1 MKKFNRFSA
10 GVAAVATALMLST
23 VPAGASSLFS
33 MSSGTSLGQT
43 TNPGKSNSGGSNSG
57 DSKLDNSNRTV
68 NVDGVM
74 LTPTESRL
82 VSMLND
88 YRASKGLKALKVS
101 SNLVNQSRSW
111 SKVQASQKNMYHS
124 KYNVWENVALNY
136 SGAAPYVLNQWKN
149 SPPHNRAMLESSIAY
164 VGFGQAPDNEGG
176 YYATLQM
183 I

>member
-10 GVAAVATALMLST
+10 GIAAVATALMLST

-33 MSSGTSLGQT
+33 MSSGTSFGQT
-43 TNPGKSNSGGSNSG
+43 TSPGKSNSG
-57 DSKLDNSNRTV
+57 DTKTDNSSRTV

-74 LTPTESRL
+74 LTQTESRL

-111 SKVQASQKNMYHS
+111 SKVQASQKKMYHS

-164 VGFGQAPDNEGG
+164 VGFGQATDNEGG